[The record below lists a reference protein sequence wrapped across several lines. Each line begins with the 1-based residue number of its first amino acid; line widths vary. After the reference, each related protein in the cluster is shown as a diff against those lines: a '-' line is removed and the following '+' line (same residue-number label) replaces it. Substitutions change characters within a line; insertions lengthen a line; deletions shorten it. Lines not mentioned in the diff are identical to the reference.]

1 MSAGKWGESMH
12 RAITLVALA
21 DGMLFVAMA
30 IWRALHAMP
39 GGWMPVYEALAALG
53 LVLGVYGFVLL
64 IRFPQQHL
72 RTATLCVLFALAPG
86 CQALVSLL
94 SWLGGQPV

>member
-1 MSAGKWGESMH
+1 MH
-12 RAITLVALA
+12 KAITLVALV
-21 DGMLFVAMA
+21 DGVLFVAMA
-30 IWRALHAMP
+30 VWRALQSMP

-64 IRFPQQHL
+64 IRSPQRHL

-94 SWLGGQPV
+94 SWIGGQPV